1 MWSTGCQK
9 PNWTNPTVSTK
20 RKMFGPQFGEQ
31 EDCTKDKEMG
41 QEEGWFWMGD
51 QTDYSIHLYRRQ
63 DLYSAT
69 IEQ

>member
-1 MWSTGCQK
+1 
-9 PNWTNPTVSTK
+9 
-20 RKMFGPQFGEQ
+20 MFGPQFGGQ

-41 QEEGWFWMGD
+41 QNEGWFWMGD

-69 IEQ
+69 IE